1 MGGDSPGGND
11 DNTSTDEDFNDS
23 TDIGNN
29 TSNVGNDTG
38 SDNNTVE
45 VSREERMSPGRATAQ
60 FGSEIGNVAGGF
72 TPSQVQGAID
82 NNQSGRS
89 AADIARTAPVPISNT
104 FAQQPA
110 NYVDDLEQFPVAT
123 APAPIVTPTLTDAA
137 LESARTDRSQTQPS
151 QSFFASE
158 EVPDPSDFNFARSDA
173 AQQLQDS
180 SQGLGIPSIIPGANL
195 INALT
200 GLPSQMTLNALNRG
214 QVPTRNAQGQITG
227 TTGQGFGMASGPGS
241 PNPFGPVEGYEP
253 FSPVVPTTT
262 MPVNM
267 DDGSNNNETII
278 RRNPSDPVQ
287 DEPTDP
293 PISDDLA
300 SNYLQNPFYL
310 YSGQGNL
317 YQPYGYAANTLVN
330 LLRTRNLTQPQQ
342 AAANLGLFG
351 NPGDFV

>member
-214 QVPTRNAQGQITG
+214 QVPTYNAQGQITG
-227 TTGQGFGMASGPGS
+227 TTGQGF
-241 PNPFGPVEGYEP
+241 
-253 FSPVVPTTT
+253 
-262 MPVNM
+262 
-267 DDGSNNNETII
+267 
-278 RRNPSDPVQ
+278 
-287 DEPTDP
+287 
-293 PISDDLA
+293 
-300 SNYLQNPFYL
+300 
-310 YSGQGNL
+310 
-317 YQPYGYAANTLVN
+317 
-330 LLRTRNLTQPQQ
+330 
-342 AAANLGLFG
+342 
-351 NPGDFV
+351 

>member
-1 MGGDSPGGND
+1 MGGDSPGGNE
-11 DNTSTDEDFNDS
+11 S
-23 TDIGNN
+23 NN
-29 TSNVGNDTG
+29 
-38 SDNNTVE
+38 
-45 VSREERMSPGRATAQ
+45 EERMSPGRATAQ
-60 FGSEIGNVAGGF
+60 FGSEVGSLAGGY
-72 TPSQVQGAID
+72 TESQVQGAID
-82 NNQSGRS
+82 QNQASENPRTNVE
-89 AADIARTAPVPISNT
+89 IA
-104 FAQQPA
+104 
-110 NYVDDLEQFPVAT
+110 
-123 APAPIVTPTLTDAA
+123 TDAPLPTVAETFSVGPSDYVPTAA
-137 LESARTDRSQTQPS
+137 LTPAAVASARLDRSQTEPS

-241 PNPFGPVEGYEP
+241 PNPFGPVEGYDA

-267 DDGSNNNETII
+267 DDGSNNNEPII

>member
-89 AADIARTAPVPISNT
+89 PADIAMTAPIPVSTVADTFSVGASDYVPT
-104 FAQQPA
+104 
-110 NYVDDLEQFPVAT
+110 
-123 APAPIVTPTLTDAA
+123 AA
-137 LESARTDRSQTQPS
+137 LTRAAVDSARLDRSQTKPS

-158 EVPDPSDFNFARSDA
+158 EVPDPSDFNFARSSA

-180 SQGLGIPSIIPGANL
+180 SQGLGLPSILPGANL

-214 QVPTRNAQGQITG
+214 QVPTYNAQGQITG
-227 TTGQGFGMASGPGS
+227 TTGQGFGMASPTGS
-241 PNPFGPVEGYEP
+241 VPGYEP
-253 FSPVVPTTT
+253 FSPAVPTTT
-262 MPVNM
+262 MPMNM
-267 DDGSNNNETII
+267 DDGSNNNEPII